1 MLPARD
7 TAGPYLSQIRVFLRL
22 NPRVAMAFLLLQSPA
37 ERT

>member
-7 TAGPYLSQIRVFLRL
+7 TAGPYLSQTRAFLRL
-22 NPRVAMAFLLLQSPA
+22 NPLVVMAFLLLQSPA